1 MRRIAVLAKPA
12 VNLVADLGMKR
23 LTTSK
28 YSMIKALRFC
38 QNK

>member
-23 LTTSK
+23 LTKSK
-28 YSMIKALRFC
+28 YSLIKALGYY
-38 QNK
+38 